1 MASPRP
7 AGFAEASLDGV
18 VVDIGFDGEKHVIRH
33 RFDHHELV
41 CEPLGAAPS
50 GFRTPYIAAR
60 LDHGDV
66 VVHFAKT
73 SPHPPEIVTL
83 VLPAD
88 GTSAL
93 AACHRIDHGRASPR
107 HNLTVLRGSTT
118 GAFSFADLTAFP
130 LCTPPTAELRLIY
143 TGATTLANAEFTRA
157 GHLRAWRM
165 SSGSGTAV
173 SAPAS
178 GRLLAIT
185 SDTAVLPWVAK
196 HRAGTLVLDRVCRT
210 FWGVD
215 ATSTALHMAESD
227 IVTGNIDAWAHATT
241 W

>member
-1 MASPRP
+1 M
-7 AGFAEASLDGV
+7 
-18 VVDIGFDGEKHVIRH
+18 
-33 RFDHHELV
+33 
-41 CEPLGAAPS
+41 
-50 GFRTPYIAAR
+50 
-60 LDHGDV
+60 
-66 VVHFAKT
+66 
-73 SPHPPEIVTL
+73 
-83 VLPAD
+83 
-88 GTSAL
+88 
-93 AACHRIDHGRASPR
+93 
-107 HNLTVLRGSTT
+107 LRGSTT